1 MHSRPLTDQNY
12 RSGSLQYSRPADLA
26 WAVEFLRLSFIL
38 SGFLFFLLP
47 GNLLAIFNWHYLGGG
62 AEYQKIH
69 IATYGIVFV
78 FGLLLLLD
86 DRFRED
92 VLAICLTDLNLIA
105 FAVSVAVTS
114 FFAIV
119 VKGVSIAPF
128 VDTFLAALVL
138 TVGCLC
144 LPERY
149 LRLFRYLLDAFFIAS
164 IAMVFFE
171 FYTKSSI
178 LYSYGASDLGIF
190 RATALFEG
198 PLSAATL
205 LGLYS
210 LVILVST
217 PIKFSFGCVTRLL
230 LSFAS
235 FSAAFATGSRTAL
248 VTVLFI
254 AAGYVAVSLIN
265 QIRRG
270 YINTAALLYFAV
282 AMPLAGIVLA
292 IFLYMGLFDTILTRF
307 EYDFGSAFSRQV
319 AIDLLFNM
327 PEGDLWFGLSAS
339 DVAGLMIWQ
348 GALGLIAIEISW
360 INFILVCGLVFTL
373 ILFATFV
380 LFLFRF
386 LSRYCGSSVYA
397 PSLFLLII
405 TAASNGIWSKTTIL
419 STSLVIIICFL
430 KINHADRAKFKGN
443 ARRLKRVRA
452 FNRSGG

>member
-1 MHSRPLTDQNY
+1 MRSRPLTDQHY
-12 RSGSLQYSRPADLA
+12 RPGPLQYSRPADLA
-26 WAVEFLRLSFIL
+26 WAVEFLRLAFIL

-47 GNLLAIFNWHYLGGG
+47 GNLLAAFNWHYLGGG

-69 IATYGIVFV
+69 IATYGTIFA
-78 FGLLLLLD
+78 FGLLFLLD
-86 DRFRED
+86 DRFRND
-92 VLAICLTDLNLIA
+92 VLTICLTDLNLIA
-105 FAVSVAVTS
+105 FAVSVAATS
-114 FFAIV
+114 LFAIA
-119 VKGVSIAPF
+119 VKGVSTAPF
-128 VDTFLAALVL
+128 VDTFLAAIVL

-149 LRLFRYLLDAFFIAS
+149 LRLFRFLLDAFFMVS

-217 PIKFSFGCVTRLL
+217 PINFSFGCVTRLL
-230 LSFAS
+230 FSFAS

-248 VTVLFI
+248 VAVLLI
-254 AAGYVAVSLIN
+254 AVGYVVLSLVN

-270 YINTAALLYFAV
+270 SINKAALVYFSM
-282 AMPLAGIVLA
+282 AMPLAGIALA
-292 IFLYMGLFDTILTRF
+292 IFLSLGLFDTILTRF

-319 AIDLLFNM
+319 ALGLLFNM
-327 PEGDLWFGLSAS
+327 SESDLWFGLSAS

-373 ILFATFV
+373 LLFVTFV

-386 LSRYCGSSVYA
+386 LRKYCGSSVYA
-397 PSLFLLII
+397 PSLFLLVI

-430 KINHADRAKFKGN
+430 KINDVGRANFKGKP
-443 ARRLKRVRA
+443 RRLKGIRA
-452 FNRSGG
+452 FSRSGG

>member
-1 MHSRPLTDQNY
+1 MRSRPLTDPHY
-12 RSGSLQYSRPADLA
+12 RSGALLYSRPADLA
-26 WAVEFLRLSFIL
+26 WSVEFLRLAFIL
-38 SGFLFFLLP
+38 AGFLFFLLP

-78 FGLLLLLD
+78 FGLMFLAD
-86 DRFRED
+86 NRFRDD
-92 VLAICLTDLNLIA
+92 VLAICFTDLNLIA
-105 FAVSVAVTS
+105 FAVSVAATS
-114 FFAIV
+114 SFAIV

-128 VDTFLAALVL
+128 VDTFLAAIVL

-149 LRLFRYLLDAFFIAS
+149 LRLFRHLLDAFFIVS

-171 FYTKSSI
+171 FYTKSSV
-178 LYSYGASDLGIF
+178 LYSYGASELGIF

-217 PIKFSFGCVTRLL
+217 PINFSLGCVTRLL
-230 LSFAS
+230 FSFAS

-248 VTVLFI
+248 VTVLLI
-254 AAGYVAVSLIN
+254 AGGYVVFSLAN
-265 QIRRG
+265 QIRHG
-270 YINTAALLYFAV
+270 YINKAALVYFSMAV
-282 AMPLAGIVLA
+282 PLAGTALA
-292 IFLYMGLFDTILTRF
+292 IFLSLGLFDTILTRF

-319 AIDLLFNM
+319 ALDLLFNM
-327 PEGDLWFGLSAS
+327 SEGDFWFGLSAS

-348 GALGLIAIEISW
+348 GAFGLIAIEISW
-360 INFILVCGLVFTL
+360 INFILVCGIVFTL
-373 ILFATFV
+373 VLFVTFV
-380 LFLFRF
+380 LFLFGF
-386 LSRYCGSSVYA
+386 LPKYCGSSVYA

-419 STSLVIIICFL
+419 STSLAIIICFL
-430 KINHADRAKFKGN
+430 KVNDVGPAKFQAN
-443 ARRLKRVRA
+443 ARRLNRVRG
-452 FNRSGG
+452 FKRGRG